1 MVANYFDIDD
11 KVKMLSGNLLKIRE
25 MLADAYEL
33 FLFLRQKRRSFWF
46 TFDFPEGCVIWKP
59 TSCTCLELAK
69 IIDIFQVFPSTR
81 SAFRTYY
88 GCLYPISLFSACPLP
103 PQDIPPPLR
112 STRIAGR
119 HEGGEFYKRDG
130 RLWEYKF
137 RIPVNSSFTIR
148 TSERSAPSSMNIN
161 PGPFN
166 RPTWPI
172 TSPPCVQLSWTRDS
186 ETVLVQLC
194 IESHRSGLLEKKQY
208 PDLVDLYV
216 FQNLMSFRD
225 RRINDIV

>member
-1 MVANYFDIDD
+1 M
-11 KVKMLSGNLLKIRE
+11 
-25 MLADAYEL
+25 
-33 FLFLRQKRRSFWF
+33 
-46 TFDFPEGCVIWKP
+46 
-59 TSCTCLELAK
+59 
-69 IIDIFQVFPSTR
+69 DIFQVFPSTR

-88 GCLYPISLFSACPLP
+88 GCLYPISVFPVYPSP
-103 PQDIPPPLR
+103 PQDIPPSLQ
-112 STRIAGR
+112 STRIVGR
-119 HEGGEFYKRDG
+119 HEGGERYKGDG

-186 ETVLVQLC
+186 ETVLVQLF
-194 IESHRSGLLEKKQY
+194 IESRGSGLLEKKQY
-208 PDLVDLYV
+208 PDLVDLYL
-216 FQNLMSFRD
+216 FQNLMLFHD
-225 RRINDIV
+225 RGINDII